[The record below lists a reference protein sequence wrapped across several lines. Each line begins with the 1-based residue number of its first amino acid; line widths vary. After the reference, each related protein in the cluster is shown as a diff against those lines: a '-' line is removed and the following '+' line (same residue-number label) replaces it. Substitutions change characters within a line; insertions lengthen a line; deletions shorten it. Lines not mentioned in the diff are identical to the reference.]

1 MSERPGWV
9 FYISALILCGFV
21 FYGAVNPVELA
32 AGAARALYFTTS
44 HFGWLYLVITTGFLV
59 FCLGVALSRYG
70 TIRLG
75 VEGEAPEFSYL
86 SWLGMI
92 FSAGMGVGLV
102 FWGVA
107 EPMTHFITPP
117 LGQAEPATPKSA
129 SLAMQYSLFHWG
141 FHQWANFAV
150 VGLTIAY
157 VRFRLQRG
165 GLISEGF
172 RATLGDRVDGGLGHA
187 INILAVVSTVFG
199 VATTLGLGMIQLN
212 SGAEAIFG
220 LSFGFESQ
228 LLILAGIS
236 LVFLLASLTSL
247 ESGIRYVSDV
257 NMVLAALL
265 LVFVFFAG
273 PTDFITAAM
282 TNAVGDYFNNM
293 FGMSFVMSPYTGE
306 DWVQRWTIFYWAWGL
321 SWAPFVGSFIARIS
335 RGRTIREFLLGVIGV
350 PVLLSALWFS
360 TFGGSALYFEMFEDA
375 GLAQLVSA
383 EVSAG
388 LFGVLE
394 LLPAYDISS
403 ILILILIAL
412 FVITSA
418 NSATFVLGMFTAKGV
433 LVPSRTLRF
442 VWGVIQASVA
452 GVLLLTGG
460 LEALQTI
467 SIIAAFPFMVLMV
480 FMAASLLKSL
490 RDELRQAELHDA
502 MIRERVLRMLEDH
515 EAQSR
520 VATASGLVSQAM
532 AQGEDAEAVQSLDVE
547 SRQVSR

>member
-1 MSERPGWV
+1 MTSERPGWV
-9 FYISALILCGFV
+9 FYLSALILGAFV
-21 FYGAVNPVELA
+21 LYGALNPAGLA
-32 AGAARALYFTTS
+32 AAAADTLHFTTS
-44 HFGWLYLVITTGFLV
+44 HFGWLYLVITTGFLI

-75 VEGEAPEFSYL
+75 IEGEAPEFSYL

-92 FSAGMGVGLV
+92 FSSGMGVGLV

-107 EPMTHFITPP
+107 EPMTHFISPP
-117 LGQAEPATPKSA
+117 LGQAEPATPEAA

-157 VRFRLQRG
+157 VRFRLQRP

-199 VATTLGLGMIQLN
+199 IATTIGLGMIQLN
-212 SGAEAIFG
+212 SGAEAVFG
-220 LSFGFESQ
+220 LPFGFKSQ
-228 LLILAGIS
+228 LLILTGVS
-236 LVFLLASLTSL
+236 VVFLLASLTSL
-247 ESGIRYVSDV
+247 ESGIRYVSDL
-257 NMVLAALL
+257 NMVLAAML

-282 TNAVGDYFNNM
+282 TNAIGDYFNNL
-293 FGMSFVMSPYTGE
+293 FGMSLLMSPYTGE

-350 PVLLSALWFS
+350 PVLLSALWFA
-360 TFGGSALYFEMFEDA
+360 TFGGSALYFEMFADA
-375 GLAQLVSA
+375 GLAERVRV

-388 LFGVLE
+388 LFALLE
-394 LLPAYDISS
+394 LLPAHDISS

-433 LVPSRTLRF
+433 LVPSRPLRL

-460 LEALQTI
+460 LDGLQTI
-467 SIIAAFPFMVLMV
+467 SIVAAFPFMVLMV

-490 RDELRQAELHDA
+490 RDELRQTELHEA
-502 MIRERVLRMLEDH
+502 MIRERVLRMLEEH
-515 EAQSR
+515 EAPSR
-520 VATASGLVSQAM
+520 VATPVELVSEAM
-532 AQGEDAEAVQSLDVE
+532 AQAENPDADRSDVDP
-547 SRQVSR
+547 

>member
-1 MSERPGWV
+1 M
-9 FYISALILCGFV
+9 L
-21 FYGAVNPVELA
+21 YGALNPAELA
-32 AGAARALYFTTS
+32 AGAARVLHFTTS

-59 FCLGVALSRYG
+59 FCLGVAFSRYG

-117 LGQAEPATPKSA
+117 LGQAEPATAKAA

-172 RATLGDRVDGGLGHA
+172 RSTLGDRVDGGLGHA

-212 SGAEAIFG
+212 SGAQAVFG
-220 LSFGFESQ
+220 LPFGSESQ
-228 LLILAGIS
+228 LMILGGVS
-236 LVFLLASLTSL
+236 LVFMLTSL
-247 ESGIRYVSDV
+247 TPLERGVRYVSDL

-282 TNAVGDYFNNM
+282 TNAIGDYFNNM

-350 PVLLSALWFS
+350 PVLVSALWFA

-383 EVSAG
+383 KVSAG
-388 LFGVLE
+388 LFGMLE
-394 LLPAYDISS
+394 LLPAYDITS
-403 ILILILIAL
+403 ILFLISIGL

-433 LVPSRTLRF
+433 LVPSRILRL
-442 VWGVIQASVA
+442 VWGGIQASVA

-490 RDELRQAELHDA
+490 RGELRQAELHDA
-502 MIRERVLRMLEDH
+502 MIRERVLRMLDEH
-515 EAQSR
+515 EAQSH
-520 VATASGLVSQAM
+520 VATASELVSQAM
-532 AQGEDAEAVQSLDVE
+532 AQGEEANADQSLSVTP
-547 SRQVSR
+547 RQD